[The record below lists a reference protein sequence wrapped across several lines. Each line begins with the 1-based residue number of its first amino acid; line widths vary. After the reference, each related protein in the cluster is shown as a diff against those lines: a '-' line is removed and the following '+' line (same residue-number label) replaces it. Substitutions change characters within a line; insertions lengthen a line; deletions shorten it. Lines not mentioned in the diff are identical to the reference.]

1 MMIPPVVLHI
11 EHVTARYPGSGRN
24 ALEDCSFDI
33 REGEHVA
40 LMGLNGSGKTSLLMA
55 AAGLI
60 PFQGVIEVDGISINE
75 QTLTAVRRK
84 LGFLF
89 SVPDDQLL
97 FPKVVED
104 VAFSLKSKGVGPDEA
119 HRRSERM
126 LAALGIGDLRDSAP
140 YELSHGQK
148 MRVALAG
155 ALVHEPRL
163 LLLDEPSGALDP
175 PGKRSLA
182 GLFNACASA
191 MLIATHDLAF
201 ATECCSRHIILD
213 AGRVVGDTVEPTCTP
228 A

>member
-1 MMIPPVVLHI
+1 MIPPVVLHI
-11 EHVTARYPGSGRN
+11 EKVTARYQGSSRN
-24 ALEDCSFDI
+24 ALENCSFDL

-40 LMGLNGSGKTSLLMA
+40 LLGLNGSGKTSLLMA
-55 AAGLI
+55 AAGLV
-60 PFQGVIEVDGISINE
+60 PFQGVIDVDGIRISE
-75 QTLTAVRRK
+75 QSLAEVRRK

-97 FPKVVED
+97 FPRVVDD
-104 VAFSLKSKGVGPDEA
+104 VAFSLKRQGVGPEEA

-126 LAALGIGDLRDSAP
+126 LAAMGIGDLRDSAP

-182 GLFNACASA
+182 SFFNTCASA

-201 ATECCSRHIILD
+201 ATECCSRYIILD
-213 AGRVVGDTVEPTCTP
+213 GGKVVRDTVEKGEIEL
-228 A
+228 